1 MVLTN
6 IHQAVTAAA
15 PAPATT
21 TTTTVE
27 TPNKVEEAATESPQ
41 ENKAA
46 AATPIEQL
54 WSLAQSKGHPEI
66 WGVTLADPSGH
77 VPTQVVLQKYL
88 NANDG
93 DLVKAKEQLGKT
105 LEWRAKMK
113 PLDLIGK
120 KFNRTKFA
128 GLGYVT
134 VFGESEATSDPEA
147 REVFTWNI
155 YGSVKDVNETF
166 GNLAE

>member
-1 MVLTN
+1 M
-6 IHQAVTAAA
+6 TAAA
-15 PAPATT
+15 PA
-21 TTTTVE
+21 TTVE
-27 TPNKVEEAATESPQ
+27 TPNKVEESAAESP
-41 ENKAA
+41 EEKKT

-54 WSLAQSKGHPEI
+54 WTLAQSKGHPEI

-93 DLVKAKEQLGKT
+93 DLVKAKDQLGKT

-134 VFGESEATSDPEA
+134 VFGESEATDPEA